1 MSLHTDAEL
10 LQKAAA
16 YCAYRERTAA
26 EVRDKLRSLGATDV
40 QQEKIIARLK
50 AEKYISEDRFAGAFA
65 RGKFRIN
72 KWGRLKIKAALQQKG
87 LDKKAI
93 DEALKEIDD
102 REYTNTLKKLLDAK
116 AKTIKAETPAK
127 AKAALLRFAYSKGFE
142 PELINKLMRRD

>member
-87 LDKKAI
+87 LDRKAI

-102 REYTNTLKKLLDAK
+102 REYTNTLKKLLDTK
-116 AKTIKAETPAK
+116 AKTLKAETPAK

-142 PELINKLMRRD
+142 PELINKLMRGD

>member
-40 QQEKIIARLK
+40 QQEKIITRLK
-50 AEKYISEDRFAGAFA
+50 AEKYISEDRFAGAFV